1 MGHIVMSVLAWG
13 SLWERGTASLW
24 IVRWV
29 VLNVRVR
36 SLTVFNVMGSYICMG
51 QSAIKNAL
59 NLHTLMLPH

>member
-1 MGHIVMSVLAWG
+1 MAHIVMSVLAWG
-13 SLWERGTASLW
+13 SLWEKGTVNSW

-36 SLTVFNVMGSYICMG
+36 SLTVFNVMSSYSCMG
-51 QSAIKNAL
+51 QSAINNAL